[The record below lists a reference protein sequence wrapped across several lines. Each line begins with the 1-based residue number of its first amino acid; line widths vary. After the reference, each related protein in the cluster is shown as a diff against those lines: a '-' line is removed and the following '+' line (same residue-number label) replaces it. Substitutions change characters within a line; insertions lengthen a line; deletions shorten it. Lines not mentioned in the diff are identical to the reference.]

1 VESINFLIQLSGKI
15 SHGRSPEFTKAY
27 ILKALQMINELHLGR
42 KQLSLKL
49 GLGEG
54 TIRTLIKRFQTENL
68 VKTSRTGMSLTE
80 KGKKVL
86 SSIQQVLTGSNFPKT
101 KITVADQNFAV
112 LVKGHSDKVRYGV
125 EQRDAAIKVGA
136 KGASTLVMKD
146 NVLIMPGVDSG
157 VDVET
162 LDALRILNLE
172 NEDIVIVGS
181 ADSVLIAEIGAYSAA
196 IELLAS

>member
-1 VESINFLIQLSGKI
+1 MESINILIQLSGKI
-15 SHGRSPEFTKAY
+15 SHGRSPEFTTPY

-54 TIRTLIKRFQTENL
+54 TIRTLIRRFQKENL
-68 VKTSRTGMSLTE
+68 VKTSRKGMSLTE
-80 KGKKVL
+80 SGKKVL
-86 SSIQQVLTGSNFPKT
+86 SSIQQVLTGSDFPKT
-101 KITVADQNFAV
+101 KITLANHNFAV
-112 LVKGHSDKVRYGV
+112 LVKGNSDKIHYGV
-125 EQRDAAIKVGA
+125 EQRDAAIKAGS

-157 VDVET
+157 VDVDS
-162 LDALRILNLE
+162 LNALSIFDLE
-172 NEDIVIVGS
+172 NEDVVIIGS
-181 ADSVLIAEIGAYSAA
+181 ADSILIAEIGAYSAA

>member
-1 VESINFLIQLSGKI
+1 MNSINILIQLSGKI
-15 SHGRSPEFTKAY
+15 SHGRSPEFTTAY
-27 ILKALQMINELHLGR
+27 ILKALQMINELNLGR

-54 TIRTLIKRFQTENL
+54 TIRTLIRRFKKENL
-68 VKTSRTGMSLTE
+68 VKTSRKGMSLTE
-80 KGKKVL
+80 KGTKVL
-86 SSIQQVLTGSNFPKT
+86 SSIQQVLIGSNFPKT
-101 KITVADQNFAV
+101 KITVADHNFAV

-125 EQRDAAIKVGA
+125 EQRDAAIKLGS

-162 LDALRILNLE
+162 LDALRIFDLE
-172 NEDIVIVGS
+172 NEDVVIIGS

-196 IELLAS
+196 IELLAG